1 MNLTGLSFT
10 GTTSDG
16 IRAMWKDNFE
26 SFYTE
31 VAELGR
37 WDSWEFIHTVLM
49 SHGFLYKN
57 QSNIA
62 IVLML
67 FLSLRGR
74 FSVVKRCD
82 QRGSKRTVAVKFV
95 NKKLMKRDQ
104 VTHEFNV
111 LQRLQHP
118 HLVRLLDTF
127 ETSSSYALVLEMW
140 ELTYTHTHTLISE
153 WTVTLRYVCDH
164 VYCVIAQVWS
174 GPSTGLHC
182 ELGEPHWGKSGLL
195 PPGHFRSFAIPA
207 QLQNSSSGFKG

>member
-1 MNLTGLSFT
+1 M
-10 GTTSDG
+10 G
-16 IRAMWKDNFE
+16 I
-26 SFYTE
+26 Y
-31 VAELGR
+31 
-37 WDSWEFIHTVLM
+37 TVLIP
-49 SHGFLYKN
+49 HGFLYKN
-57 QSNIA
+57 QGNVA

-67 FLSLRGR
+67 FLSRRGR

-82 QRGSKRTVAVKFV
+82 QRGSKRTLAVKFV

-104 VTHEFNV
+104 VTHEFSI

-140 ELTYTHTHTLISE
+140 ELTYTHTYFNIRTDC
-153 WTVTLRYVCDH
+153 VTLCYH

-182 ELGEPHWGKSGLL
+182 ELGEPHWRKSGLL

>member
-1 MNLTGLSFT
+1 MNLTGLLFT

-16 IRAMWKDNFE
+16 IRVMWKDNFE

-37 WDSWEFIHTVLM
+37 WDSWEFIHTVLI

-140 ELTYTHTHTLISE
+140 ELTFTHTHTHFNIRMDCHTQICMWPCVL
-153 WTVTLRYVCDH
+153 CD
-164 VYCVIAQVWS
+164 C
-174 GPSTGLHC
+174 TGLIRAVYWTT
-182 ELGEPHWGKSGLL
+182 LWAGGTSLRKKWPFTSGT
-195 PPGHFRSFAIPA
+195 F
-207 QLQNSSSGFKG
+207 